1 MSKRETTKGRA
12 LEGPIF
18 ELEDSKGLFSDLIA
32 TKTGVNRKETIESI
46 KKNLA
51 SWMGKED
58 FNRFRSK
65 RLDLAIV
72 ARVNKQRME
81 QQDVDNIAKVVLD
94 ALRRNDK
101 TGLKRNVFLFYDDSQ
116 VVRLLVY
123 KIPRKEDETCDTDG
137 LDISFRVH
145 DHKKEMKLRQVNQ
158 I

>member
-1 MSKRETTKGRA
+1 MAKGKI
-12 LEGPIF
+12 LKGPIS

-32 TKTGVNRKETIESI
+32 TKTGVDKKKTIESI

-51 SWMGKED
+51 SWMKKED
-58 FNRFRSK
+58 FNRFRSE

-72 ARVNKQRME
+72 ARVNKQRMK

-94 ALRRNDK
+94 ALRRNK
-101 TGLKRNVFLFYDDSQ
+101 KVGFKRDVFLFYDDSQ

-123 KIPRKEDETCDTDG
+123 KIPREEDEMYDTDG
-137 LDISFRVH
+137 LDISFRIY
-145 DHKKEMKLRQVNQ
+145 DHQKQMILRSVNQ